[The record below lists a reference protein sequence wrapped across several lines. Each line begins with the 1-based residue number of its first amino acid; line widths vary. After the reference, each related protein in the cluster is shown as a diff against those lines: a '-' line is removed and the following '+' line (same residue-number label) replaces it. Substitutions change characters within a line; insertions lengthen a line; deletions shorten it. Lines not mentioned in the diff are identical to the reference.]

1 MKIRNGFVSNSSS
14 ASFIIHWRH
23 KGMGNKISVKEAVA
37 RIFGVDYNFN
47 KETEMVD
54 WTSTWRKE
62 AEEKYNNA
70 VEYTE
75 DNDDGSYTTTFFT
88 TMMNSA
94 DDFGDSAKSMLI
106 GLVTNDEFQIVDTC
120 VNKDD

>member
-37 RIFGVDYNFN
+37 RIFGVDYDFD
-47 KETEMVD
+47 KATEMVD
-54 WTSTWRKE
+54 WTQAWNKE
-62 AEEKYNNA
+62 AEEKYNNV

-75 DNDDGSYTTTFFT
+75 NNNDGSYTTTFFT
-88 TMMNSA
+88 AMMNSA
-94 DDFGDSAKSMLI
+94 DDFGESARSMLI
-106 GLVTNDEFQIVDTC
+106 GLVTNGEFQIVDTC

>member
-37 RIFGVDYNFN
+37 RIFGVDYYFD
-47 KETEMVD
+47 KVTEMVD
-54 WTSTWRKE
+54 WTQAWNKE
-62 AEEKYNNA
+62 AEEKYNNV

-75 DNDDGSYTTTFFT
+75 NNNDGSYTTTFFT
-88 TMMNSA
+88 AMMNSA
-94 DDFGDSAKSMLI
+94 DDFGDSARSMLI
-106 GLVTNDEFQIVDTC
+106 GLVTNGEFQIVDTC